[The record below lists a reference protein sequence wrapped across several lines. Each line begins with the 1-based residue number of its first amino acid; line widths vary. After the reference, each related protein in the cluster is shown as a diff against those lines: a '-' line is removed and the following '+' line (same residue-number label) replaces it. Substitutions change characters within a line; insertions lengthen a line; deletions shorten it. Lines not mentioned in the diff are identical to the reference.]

1 MLRNFALPPPLA
13 LLLPLLLGCA
23 APTSPETA
31 ARVAEESLPETP
43 DEFRFSEDSNPG
55 SVDSG
60 LVDAGLV
67 DVSPVETGWIERLGD
82 PALTTLVREAQENN
96 RDLQAAAASV
106 DRAWALAGQAG
117 AGLSPQV
124 SLGSASSRTG
134 SGDGRSLGANATSP
148 RAGWELDI
156 WGRLAAS
163 AQAGV
168 LSAQAAEA
176 DYAFSRYSIAAAV
189 ARAYFLAIDAGRQVE
204 IVAASVDSLTEIVRI
219 VDVQFEFGLVTSQEV
234 LLSRSDLASARANL
248 VAARG
253 ARRDALRALE
263 ALIGRYPSAEVDVSA
278 ELPGL
283 PRPPPPGIPS
293 QLLERRPDIVA
304 AERRVAAA
312 FNSLDAAR
320 AARLPS
326 VALTGELGGASADLL
341 DFLNPSNLAWMAAV
355 NLTSPLIDGGL
366 AQSQIDQ
373 AGADQQ
379 RAIAEYGQTV
389 LDAFRE
395 VEAGLDQLSVLEDQ
409 VGSILVAAESA
420 GDALRISRLRYEE
433 GETDLLEV
441 LTIQQRLFSAEA
453 DLSSLQRAR
462 LDSWVHLNL
471 ALGGDWE

>member
-1 MLRNFALPPPLA
+1 MKPLA
-13 LLLPLLLGCA
+13 LLPLTFGLLACA
-23 APTSPETA
+23 TPTPPDAA
-31 ARVAEESLPETP
+31 ARAALESLPETP
-43 DEFRFSEDSNPG
+43 EAFEFDMDNFPG
-55 SVDSG
+55 
-60 LVDAGLV
+60 A
-67 DVSPVETGWIERLGD
+67 VETGWIERLGD
-82 PALTTLVREAQENN
+82 PALTGLVREAQENN

-117 AGLSPQV
+117 AGLSPQL
-124 SLGSASSRTG
+124 SLGSASSRSG
-134 SGDGRSLGANATSP
+134 SGDGRNFDANSLAP

-156 WGRLAAS
+156 WGRLAAG

-168 LSAQAAEA
+168 LGAQAAEA

-189 ARAYFLAIDAGRQVE
+189 ARAYFLAIDAGRQVD
-204 IVAASVDSLTEIVRI
+204 IVSATVDSLTEIVRI
-219 VDVQFEFGLVTSQEV
+219 TDVQFEFGVVTSQEV
-234 LLSRSDLASARANL
+234 LLSRSDLAAARANL

-263 ALIGRYPSAEVDVSA
+263 ALIGRYPAADVEVSPD
-278 ELPGL
+278 LPDM
-283 PRPPPPGIPS
+283 PRPPPPGMPS
-293 QLLERRPDIVA
+293 ELLERRPDIVA

-326 VALTGELGGASADLL
+326 VSLTGELGGASADLL

-373 AGADQQ
+373 ASADQR
-379 RAIAEYGQTV
+379 RAIAEYGQAV

-395 VEAGLDQLSVLEDQ
+395 VEAGLDQLGVLEEQ
-409 VGSILVAAESA
+409 TRSTVAAAEAA
-420 GDALRISRLRYEE
+420 GDALRISRLRYDE

-441 LTIQQRLFSAEA
+441 LAIQQRLFSSEA
-453 DLSSLQRAR
+453 DLSSLRRAR